1 MRCLLSAGIVSLLAG
16 AAVAAGGGN
25 SGLVVLSPGAQGA
38 LEMVGDARVEIPAK
52 IVYVN
57 SSHQRAVDTTGSAV
71 LDAPA
76 MYLVGGARFN
86 GQSEFTG
93 VLHKSGAAF
102 ADPFAHMLFP
112 RHDSM
117 ENFGGW
123 SIASNSSVTL
133 SPGYYSQGISISGQ
147 ATVHMD
153 PGVYIFGGSGLKLTS
168 GNLIGEEVT
177 IIIQSGE
184 LELAGNGQVH
194 LSPPTS
200 GLTKGVVIAQSRDN
214 DSQMSMACG
223 AEMHITGAIYAPSAQ
238 LRMVGNSEVE
248 GHGPL
253 MGDLVVADMVQLR
266 GTATIRIGR
275 GELKAISLPALPL
288 FD

>member
-1 MRCLLSAGIVSLLAG
+1 MSAGIVSLLAG

-38 LEMVGDARVEIPAK
+38 LEMVGNSRVEIPAK

-57 SSHQRAVDTTGSAV
+57 SSHQQAVDTTGSAV

-93 VLHKSGAAF
+93 TLHKSGAAF
-102 ADPFAHMLFP
+102 ADPFAHMLYP
-112 RHDSM
+112 RSDSM

-123 SIASNSSVTL
+123 SINSNVTL
-133 SPGYYSQGISISGQ
+133 SPGYYPQGISISGQ
-147 ATVHMD
+147 AKVHMD

-168 GNLIGEEVT
+168 GSLIGDEVT
-177 IIIQSGE
+177 IIIQGGE

-194 LSPPTS
+194 LSPPS
-200 GLTKGVVIAQSRDN
+200 AGMTKGVVIAQSRDN
-214 DSQMSMACG
+214 DSQMSLAGG
-223 AEMHITGAIYAPSAQ
+223 AEMHITGAIYAPNAQ
-238 LRMVGNSEVE
+238 LRMVGNSEVD
-248 GHGPL
+248 GSGPL
-253 MGDLVVADMVQLR
+253 MGDLVVADTVQLR